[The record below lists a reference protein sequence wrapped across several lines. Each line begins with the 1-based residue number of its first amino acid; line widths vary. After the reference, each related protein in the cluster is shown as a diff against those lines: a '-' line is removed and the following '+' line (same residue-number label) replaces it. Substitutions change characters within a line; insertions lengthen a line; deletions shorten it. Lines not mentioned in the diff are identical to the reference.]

1 MKHIKLF
8 EQFVSESFERDPK
21 EEAKLT
27 EHQLDIVMRLADA
40 LDKAMNNTS
49 VGAYQTGTIQFNYS
63 APTGDWMDLRAYGGS
78 IRMWI
83 DQDMQIRP
91 IFLEIEG
98 NTQDELKRM
107 VDLGLVQNLA
117 DFIEIEGEYIIGFNV
132 TTSVSYD
139 SKDVPFSYDE
149 TSNTEFYSA
158 SYLNFN
164 DNGPQ
169 EIERLADDIGD
180 WATEWMDES
189 AIPESTIQAMLD
201 QRFPEYEEDEDDEDE
216 NENDEDDDDNY

>member
-21 EEAKLT
+21 EEIKLT

-40 LDKAMNNTS
+40 INTAMNNTS

-63 APTGDWMDLRAYGGS
+63 ASVNDWMDLEVYGDG
-78 IRMWI
+78 IRMWME
-83 DQDMQIRP
+83 QDMQIRP

-117 DFIEIEGEYIIGFNV
+117 DFIEIEGEYITGFNV

-139 SKDVPFSYDE
+139 SKDVSFSYDE

-189 AIPESTIQAMLD
+189 AIPESNIQAMLD
-201 QRFPEYEEDEDDEDE
+201 EKFPEDDEDEDDGDE
-216 NENDEDDDDNY
+216 NENDEDDDDDY